1 MQRQFGVTPASVH
14 QMILTLE
21 RSGFIRRQAGVPRS
35 TEVPFLPRT
44 SPSCKS
50 RQNLCDEAV
59 GGPLAVTQWRIKR
72 MGVSGTYCCL
82 FTIA

>member
-50 RQNLCDEAV
+50 RQNLCDEV
-59 GGPLAVTQWRIKR
+59 LGHLAPWEDH
-72 MGVSGTYCCL
+72 
-82 FTIA
+82 